1 MESKVRKLKTNAK
14 SPKKVDVHEEPVE
27 SMNSDSNSMNSDS
40 NSDGYEMEVE
50 SEEESG
56 SQYDTE
62 TDTTETED
70 CGFGL
75 ASVNTVCCG
84 LFCIYYLCKFVC
96 KHFLVIHCQS
106 LVQTYEQSQNMLYS
120 CHICYYCSKFAK
132 YANMTTLKLK

>member
-1 MESKVRKLKTNAK
+1 MCLVNNLESKVRKLKTNAK

-27 SMNSDSNSMNSDS
+27 SMNSDS

-70 CGFGL
+70 
-75 ASVNTVCCG
+75 SVDLGWQV
-84 LFCIYYLCKFVC
+84 
-96 KHFLVIHCQS
+96 
-106 LVQTYEQSQNMLYS
+106 
-120 CHICYYCSKFAK
+120 
-132 YANMTTLKLK
+132 